1 MEGLSAKDVVTAVL
15 LLALGIAMVIT
26 SIMVNFRYRHQFL
39 SSLGGFFYVSFA
51 LVAGLCVLLAASHI
65 VRSGRFDLAAAYI
78 AIAFAL
84 YLLGLGL
91 RRLMVGH

>member
-26 SIMVNFRYRHQFL
+26 SIIVNFRHRHQFL
-39 SSLGGFFYVSFA
+39 SSLGGFFYVGFA
-51 LVAGLCVLLAASHI
+51 LVAGLCVLLAASLI
-65 VRSGRFDLAAAYI
+65 VRGRFDLAAAYI